1 MKTLEFNHNVEGSIS
16 IRVDDKTVGSI
27 HETKQGATAII
38 VYEGNSQEVSYESLE
53 QARLD
58 LCTYFANL
66 DVYEF

>member
-16 IRVDDKTVGSI
+16 IRVDGKTVGSI
-27 HETKQGATAII
+27 HETSNGATATI

-53 QARLD
+53 QARVD
-58 LCTYFANL
+58 IAGYFANL